1 MSKYPVII
9 GRFEYIDVIDA
20 LTAIPA
26 KMDTGAN
33 RSSIHATNIKE
44 VTQNGKKLLK
54 FSLLGHPAH
63 PESYNLSTNEYTQIE
78 VKSSNGHVTKRYE
91 VKLKIKL
98 GYKIFIASFTL
109 ADRSGNVFPVL
120 VGREALRKRFIID
133 PDRAGVKRSEIKF
146 ALDKA
151 SNKEEIEGVNV

>member
-9 GRFEYIDVIDA
+9 GRFEYIDVVGVLDS
-20 LTAIPA
+20 IPS

-33 RSSIHATNIKE
+33 RSSIHATHIRE
-44 VTQNGKKLLK
+44 VKQNGTKLLIFK
-54 FSLLGHPAH
+54 LLGHPAH
-63 PESYNLSTNEYTQIE
+63 TESYELTSDEFTQIE
-78 VKSSNGHVTKRYE
+78 VKSSNGHITKRYE

-98 GYKIFIASFTL
+98 GYKIFNASFTL

-120 VGREALRKRFIID
+120 VGREALRKRFIVD
-133 PDRAGVKRSEIKF
+133 PDRTGVKRSEIKL

-151 SNKEEIEGVNV
+151 SCKEEIEGVNV

>member
-9 GRFEYIDVIDA
+9 GRFEYIDVIGVLDQ
-20 LTAIPA
+20 IPS

-33 RSSIHATNIKE
+33 RSSIHATHVKE
-44 VTQNGKKLLK
+44 VKQGGKTVLAFK
-54 FSLLGHPAH
+54 LLGHPAH
-63 PESYNLSTNEYTQIE
+63 TESYELVADEYTQLE
-78 VKSSNGHVTKRYE
+78 VKSSNGHITKRYE

-98 GYKIFIASFTL
+98 GYKIFTASFTL

-120 VGREALRKRFIID
+120 IGREALRKRFIID
-133 PDRAGVKRSEIKF
+133 PDQAGVKRSEIKL

-151 SNKEEIEGVNV
+151 SNKEEIEGVNI